1 MALIK
6 CYECGKEISDKA
18 PSCPHCGAP
27 KLVAANKKVKTKK
40 SLVFSKYLKPIGIGL
55 GVIVLP
61 LAAVASVPLIQA
73 DGNVDAVVWRFKN
86 KKFIKERCYWNDIE
100 KKTPQSKK
108 CRALLYKLGEKAEK
122 VALKSHKRCIND
134 RHYNTNINDYE
145 SCIKRWDRIH
155 KERAKNE
162 RDYQLRIQNESRP
175 LDQTTHKGK
184 TYTASRKCPVGQN
197 MYWSVTSGF
206 MRKTKVSELGC
217 MTKAQNE
224 EYWRQYKL
232 QQAGAPRGTGGGSG
246 WNYNNQAQQNRM
258 RIQTNEYKRYLDNY
272 SKEMGW

>member
-27 KLVAANKKVKTKK
+27 QLVSKNKEVKAKK
-40 SLVFSKYLKPIGIGL
+40 PINFKQYLKPIGIGL
-55 GVIVLP
+55 GVIILP

-86 KKFIKERCYWNDIE
+86 KKFIDSRCVFPLRHLKNTSLPKGCKSI
-100 KKTPQSKK
+100 
-108 CRALLYKLGEKAEK
+108 LYKLGKKSEKIKPWAHDACIKKKKFENTKIYNSCIDKYEKAQARLK
-122 VALKSHKRCIND
+122 RNLRLKSG
-134 RHYNTNINDYE
+134 
-145 SCIKRWDRIH
+145 
-155 KERAKNE
+155 
-162 RDYQLRIQNESRP
+162 P
-175 LDQTTHKGK
+175 LDQTIHKGK

-232 QQAGAPRGTGGGSG
+232 QQAGAPRVTGGGSG
-246 WNYNNQAQQNRM
+246 WNNNNQVQQNRM
-258 RIQTNEYKRYLDNY
+258 RIQTNEYKQYLKDY
-272 SKEMGW
+272 SRDMGWE